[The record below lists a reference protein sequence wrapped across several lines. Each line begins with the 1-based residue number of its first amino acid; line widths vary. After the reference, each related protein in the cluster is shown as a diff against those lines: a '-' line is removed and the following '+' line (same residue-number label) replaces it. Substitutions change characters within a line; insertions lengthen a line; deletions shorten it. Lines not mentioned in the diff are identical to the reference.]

1 MFSLPLGG
9 RRSTEP
15 IFFFFLIHIF
25 KKKKK
30 TFHTPVEKGFFVPLP
45 LSLPLLN
52 DQSLASFLF
61 ILRTCLLE
69 MRVWILV
76 HAYIPS
82 FSQGRR
88 PDVLL

>member
-1 MFSLPLGG
+1 MSQ
-9 RRSTEP
+9 
-15 IFFFFLIHIF
+15 FFFFFNSHI
-25 KKKKK
+25 KKKQ
-30 TFHTPVEKGFFVPLP
+30 TFHTPEEKGFFVPLP

-69 MRVWILV
+69 MQAWILV
-76 HAYIPS
+76 HTYIPS

-88 PDVLL
+88 PDILL